1 MFVFA
6 HNSRS
11 EMSASLKYLNPL
23 DDELSDDAVKR
34 VPPHQPGRRKIAPA
48 FVRPRDLPLPSDAA
62 GHYVSPFTYR
72 ASRHEQGW
80 MLESLAAFYDD
91 NVVTDVLNKVKGGK
105 EATVYCCQAHPS
117 TGAAWL
123 AAKIY
128 RPRKFRNL
136 RNDRMYREGRT
147 ILDEDGKALKDHVAD
162 RAIHR
167 GTSYGKDLLHVSWL
181 QHEVNALKRLHAAG
195 VAVPKLFASGPNV
208 LIMEFIGDDGRAAP
222 PLSQVS
228 LGPADAR
235 RAFDALIDDV
245 RRMLALGVVH
255 GDLSAYNVLYWRG
268 QAKIIDFPQL
278 VDPARNPR
286 AQAIFTRDVARL
298 CEYFARHGV
307 RVDAGALAVDLWQRH
322 AGQPAPDDVAGDEQ
336 EVSIIGP
343 ADGD

>member
-1 MFVFA
+1 
-6 HNSRS
+6 
-11 EMSASLKYLNPL
+11 MSATLKYLNSL
-23 DDELSDDAVKR
+23 DDELSDDAIHR
-34 VPPHQPGRRKIAPA
+34 VPPRHAGRRKTAPV

-62 GHYVSPFTYR
+62 GQYVSPFTYR

-80 MLESLAAFYDD
+80 MLESLAVFYDD
-91 NVVTDVLNKVKGGK
+91 NVVTDVLSKVKGGK
-105 EATVYCCQAHPS
+105 EATVYCCLAHPS
-117 TGAAWL
+117 TGVSRL

-167 GTSYGKDLLHVSWL
+167 GSSYGKDLLHVSWL

-195 VAVPKLFASGPNV
+195 VAVPKLFASGANV
-208 LIMEFIGDDGRAAP
+208 LIMEFIGDDGSAAP

-228 LGPADAR
+228 LGAADAR
-235 RAFDALIDDV
+235 RAFDALIEDV

-255 GDLSAYNVLYWRG
+255 GDLSAYNVLFWRG
-268 QAKIIDFPQL
+268 EVKIIDFPQL

-286 AQAIFTRDVARL
+286 AYAIFKRDVTRL
-298 CEYFARHGV
+298 CEYFARHEV
-307 RVDAGALAVDLWQRH
+307 RVDAPALALDLWRRH
-322 AGQPAPDDVAGDEQ
+322 AGQPAPEDVAE
-336 EVSIIGP
+336 EVARVSIIGS